1 MDNSKLK
8 IICLTPVKNEEW
20 ILERFLKATSLW
32 ADHIILADQGSTDR
46 TAEIARKFSKVI
58 LIENPDRQFSEH
70 KRQQLLVDKARAEFP
85 GKKLFIA
92 LDADEFF
99 TANIFTSPEWQT
111 VLKADPGT
119 FVRINWIHP
128 FPRFNEA
135 AEDIKVDYGVGYMDD
150 GHPFTV
156 KGAIH
161 NPRLPIPA
169 RGTHIFLHSIKLL
182 HYNLVDF
189 DRDRSKKRWY
199 ISWEFFHKLRSA
211 YRVNRTY
218 IHHHPLGKTIPFNH
232 EWIKAYEDAG
242 IDMTSLKR
250 STQHF
255 EFTNAN
261 GTKWKLEYEY
271 WWDEE
276 ILEWMNSE
284 GSKKFSKL
292 DIWDKDWEMWGKIR
306 FDNQTDFRRRTSLKT
321 RLILHF
327 IRRTP
332 NLKSNSFIGW
342 LDRFM
347 EWIY

>member
-1 MDNSKLK
+1 MDDSQLK
-8 IICLTPVKNEEW
+8 VICLTPVKNEEW

-46 TAEIARKFSKVI
+46 SVEIAKKFPKVI
-58 LIENPDRQFSEH
+58 LVENRDTEFSEYN
-70 KRQQLLVDKARAEFP
+70 RQQLLLNKSREIH
-85 GKKLFIA
+85 GRKLLIA

-111 VLKADPGT
+111 VLNADPGT

-128 FPRFNEA
+128 FSRFDEA

-156 KGAIH
+156 KSAIH
-161 NPRLPIPA
+161 NPRLPIP
-169 RGTHIFLHSIKLL
+169 GTGQHIFLHSIKLL
-182 HYNLVDF
+182 HYNLIDF

-199 ISWEFFHKLRSA
+199 IAWEFLQRPDKAYQINRS
-211 YRVNRTY
+211 Y
-218 IHHHPLGKTIPFNH
+218 IHHHLLGKTLSFNR
-232 EWIKAYEDAG
+232 EWIRAYEDAG

-250 STQHF
+250 SSLHF

-261 GTKWKLEYEY
+261 VTKWNLEYEY

-276 ILEWMNSE
+276 ILKWMKSE
-284 GSKKFSKL
+284 GAKKFSKL

-306 FDNQTDFRRRTSLKT
+306 FGPQTDFKRRASLKT
-321 RLILHF
+321 RLILNF

-332 NLKSNSFIGW
+332 NPRNNFFIEW
-342 LDRFM
+342 LDGIM
-347 EWIY
+347 ESIY

>member
-1 MDNSKLK
+1 MDDSRLK

-32 ADHIILADQGSTDR
+32 ADHIILADQSSTDR
-46 TAEIARKFSKVI
+46 TVEIAKKFSKVL
-58 LIENPDRQFSEH
+58 LIENTDQQFNEH
-70 KRQQLLVDKARAEFP
+70 NRQQLLLDKAREFP
-85 GKKLFIA
+85 GKKLLIA

-111 VLKADPGT
+111 VLNAQPGT

-156 KGAIH
+156 KSAIH

-169 RGTHIFLHSIKLL
+169 NSQHIFLHAIKLL

-199 ISWEFFHKLRSA
+199 ITWEFLHRPKKA
-211 YRVNRTY
+211 YRINRSY
-218 IHHHPLGKTIPFNH
+218 IHHHPLGKAIPFNR

-250 STQHF
+250 SSQHF

-261 GTKWKLEYEY
+261 VTKWQLEYEY

-276 ILEWMNSE
+276 ILNWMKE
-284 GSKKFSKL
+284 DGAEKFSKL
-292 DIWDKDWEMWGKIR
+292 DIWDNDWEMMGKIR
-306 FDNQTDFRRRTSLKT
+306 FGAQTDFRRRASLKT

-332 NLKSNSFIGW
+332 NPGNNFFIEW
-342 LDRFM
+342 LDNFM